1 VTYTIKK
8 KKTPIKSAIT
18 NVKIYSFMILRALR
32 FDFYVSNEPCIVN
45 FQITGFYNKNKRNIE
60 IKETKKVTFKLK
72 ATSIT
77 YF

>member
-1 VTYTIKK
+1 
-8 KKTPIKSAIT
+8 
-18 NVKIYSFMILRALR
+18 MILRALR